1 MSQEYLSSTIS
12 SFFQFHKKKHHHTS
26 YILCLRYISN
36 LFESNRT
43 RKEERE
49 KGKIRPCP
57 SWMAKGGK
65 KKRKRGWGQDF
76 LEDGQSRGHEV
87 RRASPRG
94 VPSFHD
100 AGVPTSVPD
109 ERRRISV
116 PRNVVERASSACRRR
131 PIPLLFV
138 SRFTF
143 TRSRHVTGKN
153 LKDDGWIVGSDHV
166 ASGKREPVPRI

>member
-1 MSQEYLSSTIS
+1 MFTI
-12 SFFQFHKKKHHHTS
+12 H
-26 YILCLRYISN
+26 
-36 LFESNRT
+36 FESFRVESN
-43 RKEERE
+43 EER
-49 KGKIRPCP
+49 
-57 SWMAKGGK
+57 
-65 KKRKRGWGQDF
+65 KKRKRKNPSVSILDGEGGKKEKEEGWGQDF

-166 ASGKREPVPRI
+166 ASGKREPVPRT